1 MKHDSIKKDGGP
13 HECFTW
19 AKPLI
24 PRILWFPTIC
34 PVTHDQKRSEE
45 MDLDVSEFRGPIF
58 IFIFF
63 NFVFYKNRFRN
74 LQEYTRLPG
83 GRHPVALLRGGR
95 GFSTINFRGKFVCR
109 PLENRSPGRGAAGP
123 QAARQWGGGSWP
135 PASRVT
141 GSPTL
146 I

>member
-58 IFIFF
+58 IFIFLY
-63 NFVFYKNRFRN
+63 FVFYKNI
-74 LQEYTRLPG
+74 
-83 GRHPVALLRGGR
+83 
-95 GFSTINFRGKFVCR
+95 FSFSKFTGICPAAR
-109 PLENRSPGRGAAGP
+109 PLGRAENLCADPWRTGRPAEGRPAPRPSGSEAAGP
-123 QAARQWGGGSWP
+123 GRP
-135 PASRVT
+135 PA
-141 GSPTL
+141 G
-146 I
+146 